1 MSLSNCPLRAEGSP
15 QTQTLSGEVLNAQG
29 SPIPEATC
37 TLTGQLLPQ
46 EGVAQTTGRKGDF
59 HFPGLTPGA
68 YLLLCAAPRYTPLK
82 KRLEITDLAPPFLQ
96 VVLPDEIRLRQ
107 HLEVREKAPTIA
119 QQQAAPAASLTAP
132 QILDL
137 PLVEQKFTAALPLI
151 PGVVRTPNGKIN
163 IKGLEE
169 SQGLELVDS
178 AQASDPVTGSFAI
191 GVPKIAI
198 ESIQV
203 YKDPDNAQFGGFS
216 GGLASVGTR
225 PPTSR
230 WGYEVQNLTPNPRIK
245 SGQLVGIA
253 DYNPEVYFTGP
264 LITDRLNF
272 SEAFAYD
279 IDKQPVRGLAW
290 PHNEIKIQDLNS
302 LTSFQY
308 VFSPQHL
315 LTTSLNI
322 FPLRREFANINSL
335 VQQPASSNYG
345 QKGFSVGAT
354 DRFMLASGG
363 VLLSMAQVTVFDSYA
378 HGQGP
383 LDMLLTPE
391 GWGGNFFNAY
401 DRESHQVELLE
412 TFRFPQRNW
421 HGKHDIEVGGTLL
434 RRDFAGSSHSRPVVV
449 QREDGTVAERIDF
462 LGAGDLQAKDYEVAV
477 FAQDQWALNDQLAFH
492 AGLRYTAQTLG
503 DAVNMAPRVGLVYS
517 PEHSGRTVLR
527 AGFGAFYEHAP
538 LLGGDFVHNPTR
550 VVTYFNEQQEPLGP
564 PLVFPNAYYGV
575 DGNGVVTPSSRNL
588 NNTPANYTLSLEADR
603 ELRPNTVFRLSYLLS
618 QSHHQFIVNPFVS
631 ANFGPA
637 LLLSDQGSSRYH
649 EFEATL
655 HFRGRESSE
664 WTVSYVQSG
673 AQGDLNTLAQIF
685 VPFEQPVIR
694 PNGYARLPWDVPHR
708 LIAWG
713 RFKTHLWGIT
723 AGPFLDFHSGFPY
736 SDVDVLQNY
745 VGEPNARRF
754 PRFFSIDLKLG
765 KEFRLP
771 FPWVK
776 QHLMRGELTIFNL
789 TNYDNPR
796 DVINNLASPMF
807 GHYLG
812 FQHQFFDSSLDIVY

>member
-1 MSLSNCPLRAEGSP
+1 MFLSNCPLRATGLP

-29 SPIPEATC
+29 SPISEATC

-46 EGVAQTTGRKGDF
+46 EGVAQTTGRKGEF

-68 YLLLCAAPRYTPLK
+68 YLLVCAASRYEPLK
-82 KRLEITDLAPPFLQ
+82 EPLEITDQAPPFLQ
-96 VVLPDEIRLRQ
+96 VVLPDEVRLRQ
-107 HLEVREKAPTIA
+107 HLEVREKAPTIE
-119 QQQAAPAASLTAP
+119 QQQAAPAASLKAP

-137 PLVEQKFTAALPLI
+137 PLVEKKFTAALPLI

-163 IKGLEE
+163 IKGSEE
-169 SQGLELVDS
+169 SQGLALVDS
-178 AQASDPVTGSFAI
+178 AQASDPLTGSFAI
-191 GVPKIAI
+191 GVPKNAI

-203 YKDPDNAQFGGFS
+203 YKNPDNAQFGGFS
-216 GGLASVGTR
+216 GGLASVETR
-225 PPTSR
+225 PPANR
-230 WGYEVQNLTPNPRIK
+230 WAYEVQNITPNPRIK
-245 SGQLVGIA
+245 GGRLVGIA
-253 DYNPEVYFTGP
+253 DFNPSVYLTGP

-279 IDKQPVRGLAW
+279 VDKQPVRGLAW
-290 PHNEIKIQDLNS
+290 PHNEIKIEDLNS
-302 LTSFQY
+302 FTSFQY
-308 VFSPQHL
+308 VISPRHL

-322 FPLRREFANINSL
+322 FPLRREFANIDSL
-335 VQQPASSNYG
+335 VPQTASSNYG
-345 QKGFSVGAT
+345 QKGFSLGGT
-354 DRFMLASGG
+354 DRFMFESGG

-391 GWGGNFFNAY
+391 GWGGNFFNTY

-412 TFRFPQRNW
+412 TFRFPQREW
-421 HGKHDIEVGGTLL
+421 HGKHNLEVGGTLL
-434 RRDFAGSSHSRPVVV
+434 RRDFAGSSQSRPALVR
-449 QREDGTVAERIDF
+449 REDGTVAERIEF
-462 LGAGDLQAKDYEVAV
+462 LGTGNLNAKDYEVAV
-477 FAQDQWALNDQLAFH
+477 FAQDQWALNDRLAVH
-492 AGLRYTAQTLG
+492 GGLRYTAQTLG
-503 DAVNMAPRVGLVYS
+503 DAVNMAPRLGLVYS
-517 PEHSGRTVLR
+517 PERSGRTVLR
-527 AGFGAFYEHAP
+527 AGFGAFYDRAP
-538 LLGGDFVHNPTR
+538 LLGGDFVHNPER
-550 VVTYFNEQQEPLGP
+550 AVTYFNAQQEPLGP
-564 PLVFPNAYYGV
+564 PLVFHNAYYAV
-575 DGNGVVTPSSRNL
+575 NGSGAVTPSNRNL
-588 NNTPANYTLSLEADR
+588 NSTPSNYTLSLEADR
-603 ELRPNTVFRLSYLLS
+603 ELRPNAVFRLSYLLS
-618 QSHHQFIVNPFVS
+618 RSHHQFIVNPLTV

-673 AQGDLNTLAQIF
+673 AQGDLNTLAQIY
-685 VPFEQPVIR
+685 VPFEQPLIR
-694 PNGYARLPWDVPHR
+694 PNGYARLPSDVPHR

-723 AGPFLDFHSGFPY
+723 AGPLLDFHSGFPY
-736 SDVDVLQNY
+736 SDVDELQNY
-745 VGEPNARRF
+745 VGRPNSRRF
-754 PRFFSIDLKLG
+754 PRFFSLDTKLA

-776 QHLMRGELTIFNL
+776 KHLMRGELTIFNL

-796 DVINNLASPMF
+796 DVVNNQASPIF

-812 FQHQFFDSSLDIVY
+812 FQHQFFDSALDIIY